1 MNIPIELKELT
12 LADRDFLCCS
22 EHYHEVLALPN
33 PTTPEPHIHDCYEI
47 YLNISGDVSF
57 LVEDRLYAVESGD
70 IIISRPGEMHVCVV
84 QSPCTYESYCFW
96 FSPRRATPL
105 SAFADGADIHN
116 HIRFQES
123 DRAQLKDMVRR
134 LYQAEKGRC
143 EMERTAWVYQLL
155 AMLNHGPALEQVSI
169 PAPLPEPMQ
178 QVLTY
183 INNHFMELR
192 TVEEIAGHF
201 YISTATLNRWFHSHL
216 RITPK
221 TYLDTRRL
229 SYSKQLLNQ
238 SLSVTD
244 TCDAAGFPNCSRFIA
259 VFKKAFGITPLQ
271 YQKQTAR
278 NG

>member
-1 MNIPIELKELT
+1 MNIPIGLKELT

-22 EHYHEVLALPN
+22 EHYQNDFAKPH
-33 PTTPEPHIHDCYEI
+33 PTTPAPHIHDCYEI
-47 YLNISGDVSF
+47 YLNISGDISF
-57 LVEDRLYAVESGD
+57 LVGDRLYAVESGD

-84 QSPCTYESYCFW
+84 QSPCVYESYCFW
-96 FSPRRATPL
+96 FLPQHPTPL
-105 SAFADGADIHN
+105 SAFADGADIHH
-116 HIRFQES
+116 HIRFQEA
-123 DRAQLKDMVRR
+123 DRAKLKDTIRR
-134 LYQAEKGRC
+134 LHEAESGGR
-143 EMERTAWVYQLL
+143 EMERTAWIYQLL
-155 AMLNHGPALEQVSI
+155 AMLNDGPTPEQVSI
-169 PAPLPEPMQ
+169 PAPLPAPMQ

-221 TYLDTRRL
+221 GYLDTRRL

-238 SLSVTD
+238 GLSVTD

-259 VFKKAFGITPLQ
+259 VFKKAFGVTPLQ
-271 YQKQTAR
+271 YQKQSAR
-278 NG
+278 N